1 MSVNF
6 QLYGETFDMM
16 DDNISLEIEE
26 ETSLPRAKSRPIN
39 HSTDNHEKSEE
50 RSTSL
55 QHTHHIEKEAENIC
69 KLYFSDTV
77 IDKRHK
83 EINAKVLSLNIKDH
97 L

>member
-26 ETSLPRAKSRPIN
+26 ETSLPRPKSRPIN
-39 HSTDNHEKSEE
+39 HSTGNHEKSEE
-50 RSTSL
+50 RSTPL
-55 QHTHHIEKEAENIC
+55 QHTHHIEKEAENIF

-77 IDKRHK
+77 IDKRR
-83 EINAKVLSLNIKDH
+83 
-97 L
+97 